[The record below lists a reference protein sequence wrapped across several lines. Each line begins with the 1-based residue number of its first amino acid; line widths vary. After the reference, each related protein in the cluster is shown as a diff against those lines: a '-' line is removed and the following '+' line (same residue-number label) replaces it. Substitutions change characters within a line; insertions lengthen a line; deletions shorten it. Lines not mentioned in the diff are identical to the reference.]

1 MGPGRS
7 SCWQLL
13 EQPRIGRGISV
24 GLGVARDGLT
34 EKVERE
40 GPVPPALE
48 QRRPGSLGRSRA
60 RNKPLRLREHRRPH
74 HPRSKCRK
82 YAAACG
88 LECGAEHGGQL
99 LENLVVEIFPQVAV
113 DCRGVVEHR
122 HAVDE
127 PKEPHFEFIV
137 GEHPLARLLRPVVGR
152 HDRRPGGERRGQEF
166 AAKHLYP
173 GLDPRSHCCVEP
185 GGQAGDGINRRLWS
199 R

>member
-1 MGPGRS
+1 MALHVDVYLGTVGPGQSPERPQPGEHPLGGAGRVDGVELAIEGRELERDVHPRQRTGGAVIDERVMGPGRS

-48 QRRPGSLGRSRA
+48 HRRPGSLGRSRA

-82 YAAACG
+82 
-88 LECGAEHGGQL
+88 
-99 LENLVVEIFPQVAV
+99 
-113 DCRGVVEHR
+113 
-122 HAVDE
+122 
-127 PKEPHFEFIV
+127 
-137 GEHPLARLLRPVVGR
+137 
-152 HDRRPGGERRGQEF
+152 
-166 AAKHLYP
+166 
-173 GLDPRSHCCVEP
+173 
-185 GGQAGDGINRRLWS
+185 
-199 R
+199 